1 MVFLFEDEG
10 GFKTEEGIFIDSG
23 VFWMRASFS
32 LLLCEM
38 AFERLPAWGLL
49 SKDNVPKTN
58 FFEAL
63 GVKSLALVYC
73 GVNTLSSAKATS
85 VSQARMSEGDV
96 SRCSVYVESNNLWQ
110 TEEGKAYIFRWT
122 ANGVQFS
129 LSKVQSFIL
138 QTRAYSV
145 TE

>member
-38 AFERLPAWGLL
+38 AFERLLAWGLL

-73 GVNTLSSAKATS
+73 GVNTLSSAKATF

-96 SRCSVYVESNNLWQ
+96 SKDVMYMLNQ
-110 TEEGKAYIFRWT
+110 TISDRQKKEKLIF
-122 ANGVQFS
+122 FDE
-129 LSKVQSFIL
+129 L
-138 QTRAYSV
+138 QMEYNSHSQKCNP
-145 TE
+145 